1 MSTFNL
7 TIYIL
12 KFFIPAIFSVLFRAY
27 GLGYKSKKHLALG
40 LFVFLSYMAIVP
52 AFLILTIGYGEFTH
66 LSTVIM
72 TIVSMSVLIFSTG
85 SVGKTIFLQLTQGC
99 VTTALSVL
107 LNLVRTVFS
116 LSYPMLVLMLA
127 IACPVV
133 YIIALRYWAKPMRF
147 MADHLHAELPAM
159 VALPVVTTT
168 VVYFLPV
175 YPAQNFA
182 NHPIFVTLMMLAV
195 EGGYMLYIYT
205 FYRNLLKMSE
215 LSKSEIK
222 SRLLET
228 EISSYQDYLQSAK
241 QSRHDMRHHN
251 AVLLEYLND
260 GDINKAIAYLDISDE
275 HLANTALKQFCENVT
290 ANAILRIY
298 DRRVQN
304 QDISF
309 TVQAEIPEA
318 LPLEEPEIGALLSN
332 LLENAMEVC
341 EKQSV
346 SPHISLTAQL
356 EENGLQLE
364 VRNSVDGKVAFENSL
379 PKSTKQGGGTG
390 TKSIAAIVNKY
401 RGMLRFKQEKVEFV
415 VQILIPM

>member
-1 MSTFNL
+1 M
-7 TIYIL
+7 
-12 KFFIPAIFSVLFRAY
+12 
-27 GLGYKSKKHLALG
+27 
-40 LFVFLSYMAIVP
+40 
-52 AFLILTIGYGEFTH
+52 
-66 LSTVIM
+66 
-72 TIVSMSVLIFSTG
+72 
-85 SVGKTIFLQLTQGC
+85 
-99 VTTALSVL
+99 
-107 LNLVRTVFS
+107 
-116 LSYPMLVLMLA
+116 
-127 IACPVV
+127 
-133 YIIALRYWAKPMRF
+133 
-147 MADHLHAELPAM
+147 
-159 VALPVVTTT
+159 
-168 VVYFLPV
+168 
-175 YPAQNFA
+175 
-182 NHPIFVTLMMLAV
+182 
-195 EGGYMLYIYT
+195 
-205 FYRNLLKMSE
+205 
-215 LSKSEIK
+215 
-222 SRLLET
+222 
-228 EISSYQDYLQSAK
+228 
-241 QSRHDMRHHN
+241 
-251 AVLLEYLND
+251 LLEYLND
-260 GDINKAIAYLDISDE
+260 GDINKAIAYLNISDE